1 MHKLKIITLL
11 GTRPEIIKLSRTI
24 FKLDKYCENI
34 IVHTGQNYDYELNK
48 VFFDDLKIRKPDF
61 FLDCA
66 KSEYSSANCIGNII
80 NYFDKLLLRIKP
92 EAILVLGDTNS
103 GLGIIAAKKR
113 KIPIFHMEAG
123 NRCFDQRVP
132 EEVNRKI
139 IDHMSDINLTYSST
153 ASSHLIKEG
162 FPVNQIIKIG
172 SPMKEVINHYKSGF
186 EKSDILNK
194 FKLTKGEFFLMSSHR
209 EENIEDKNMFAKL
222 IETINFITGKYQLP
236 LIISLHPRTKNKI
249 IENKIKFNQ
258 HVRLSKP
265 LGYFDYMSLQLNAK
279 VVLSDSGTITEES
292 SIMNFPALNI
302 RQTHE
307 RHEGMEEA
315 TVIMSGL
322 NYERIEQGLEILD
335 KKVKLQK
342 DEKIKIVKE
351 YDVDNVS
358 EKVSRIIVSY
368 VDYINY
374 YVWHKKKI
382 KLYE

>member
-1 MHKLKIITLL
+1 MQKLKVITLL

-61 FLDCA
+61 FLNCV
-66 KSEYSSANCIGNII
+66 KSEHSSANCIGNII

-172 SPMKEVINHYKSGF
+172 SPMKEVINYYKFGF
-186 EKSDILNK
+186 DNSDILNK
-194 FKLTKGEFFLMSSHR
+194 FKLTKGQFFLMSSHR
-209 EENIEDKNMFAKL
+209 DENIEDKNMFSKL
-222 IETINFITGKYQLP
+222 VETINFITEKYKLP
-236 LIISLHPRTKNKI
+236 LIISLHPRTKNKL
-249 IENKIKFNQ
+249 IENETKFNE
-258 HVRLSKP
+258 HVRLTKP

-307 RHEGMEEA
+307 RQEGMEEA

-322 NYERIEQGLEILD
+322 NSKRIEQGLEILD
-335 KKVKLQK
+335 KKAKLHE
-342 DEKIKIVKE
+342 DEKIKIVQE

-358 EKVSRIIVSY
+358 EKVSRIIISY

-374 YVWHKKKI
+374 YVWHKKN
-382 KLYE
+382 

>member
-1 MHKLKIITLL
+1 MQKLKVITLL

-66 KSEYSSANCIGNII
+66 KSENSAANCMGNII
-80 NYFDKLLLRIKP
+80 IYFDKLLLRIKP

-139 IDHMSDINLTYSST
+139 IDHLSDINLTYSST
-153 ASSHLIKEG
+153 ASNHLIKEG

-172 SPMKEVINHYKSGF
+172 SPMKEVINFYKFGF
-186 EKSDILNK
+186 DNSDILNK
-194 FKLTKGEFFLMSSHR
+194 FKLTKGQFFLMSSHR

-222 IETINFITGKYQLP
+222 VETINFITEKYKLP
-236 LIISLHPRTKNKI
+236 LIISLHPRTKNKL
-249 IENKIKFNQ
+249 IENEIKFNE
-258 HVRLSKP
+258 HVRLTKP

-307 RHEGMEEA
+307 RQEGMEEG

-322 NYERIEQGLEILD
+322 NSKRIEQGLEILD
-335 KKVKLQK
+335 KKAKLHQ
-342 DEKIKIVKE
+342 DEKIKIVQE

-358 EKVSRIIVSY
+358 EKVSRIIISY

-374 YVWHKKKI
+374 YVWHKKD
-382 KLYE
+382 

>member
-1 MHKLKIITLL
+1 MQKLKVITLL

-61 FLDCA
+61 FLDIA
-66 KSEYSSANCIGNII
+66 KSENSAANCMGNII
-80 NYFDKLLLRIKP
+80 IYFDKLLLRIKP

-139 IDHMSDINLTYSST
+139 IDHLSDINLTYSST
-153 ASSHLIKEG
+153 ASNHLIKEG

-172 SPMKEVINHYKSGF
+172 SPMKEVINFYKFGF
-186 EKSDILNK
+186 DNSDILNK
-194 FKLTKGEFFLMSSHR
+194 FKLTKGQFFLMSSHR

-222 IETINFITGKYQLP
+222 VDTINFITEKYKLP
-236 LIISLHPRTKNKI
+236 LIISLHPRTKNKL
-249 IENKIKFNQ
+249 IENEIKFNE
-258 HVRLSKP
+258 HVRLTKP

-307 RHEGMEEA
+307 RQEGMEEG

-322 NYERIEQGLEILD
+322 NSKRIEQGLEILD
-335 KKVKLQK
+335 KKAKLHQ
-342 DEKIKIVKE
+342 DEKIKIVQE

-358 EKVSRIIVSY
+358 EKVSRIIISY

-374 YVWHKKKI
+374 YVWHKKD
-382 KLYE
+382 

>member
-1 MHKLKIITLL
+1 MQKLKVITLL

-61 FLDCA
+61 FLDIA
-66 KSEYSSANCIGNII
+66 KSENSAANCMGNII
-80 NYFDKLLLRIKP
+80 IYFDKLLLRIKP

-139 IDHMSDINLTYSST
+139 IDHLSDINLTYSST
-153 ASSHLIKEG
+153 ASNHLIKEG

-172 SPMKEVINHYKSGF
+172 SPMKEVINFYKFGF
-186 EKSDILNK
+186 DNSDILNK
-194 FKLTKGEFFLMSSHR
+194 FKLTKGQFFLMSSHR
-209 EENIEDKNMFAKL
+209 EENIEDKNMCAKL
-222 IETINFITGKYQLP
+222 VDTINFITEKYKLP
-236 LIISLHPRTKNKI
+236 LIISLHPRTKNKL
-249 IENKIKFNQ
+249 IENEIKFNE
-258 HVRLSKP
+258 HVRLTKP

-307 RHEGMEEA
+307 RQEGMEEG

-322 NYERIEQGLEILD
+322 NSKRIEQGLEILD
-335 KKVKLQK
+335 KKAKLHQ
-342 DEKIKIVKE
+342 DEKIKIVQE

-358 EKVSRIIVSY
+358 EKVSRIIISY

-374 YVWHKKKI
+374 YVWHKKD
-382 KLYE
+382 